1 MVTRLWLAALVC
13 AGCVASWQQASAQEL
28 DERIRKETEAIRARI
43 VETRRDLARHPEL
56 SNREVW
62 TSKYIADRLRELG
75 FTEVRTGVARH
86 GIVALLKG
94 GKPGKVVAWRAD
106 MDGLPVQDIG
116 DKPYKS
122 QIDGVKHAC
131 GHDAHMAIA
140 LGVAEVLSKMKA
152 DLPGTVKFIFQP
164 AEEGAPEGEE
174 GGAALMVK
182 EGVLDN
188 PRPGAIFGLHV
199 WSQAP
204 SGKIHY
210 VPGGFMASADP
221 FEVVVRGKR
230 VHAATPHLGVD
241 PIVIASQCVSAMQ
254 TIRSRR
260 IDPLDAIVLTFG
272 SIHGGNRG
280 NIIPDSVTL
289 QGTLRT
295 LSEQVRESAR
305 TMMRQSLEG
314 CTAGSGA
321 TYELKWG
328 TGAYP
333 VTHNDPELT
342 RANLAAL
349 ERTLGKENV
358 VLARPTMGAEDFS
371 FFQKVIP
378 GFYWFLGIA
387 DPAKGTTGAHHTS
400 EFAVDEDVLP
410 LGVRSAA
417 SQLVD
422 YLSR

>member
-1 MVTRLWLAALVC
+1 
-13 AGCVASWQQASAQEL
+13 
-28 DERIRKETEAIRARI
+28 
-43 VETRRDLARHPEL
+43 
-56 SNREVW
+56 
-62 TSKYIADRLRELG
+62 
-75 FTEVRTGVARH
+75 
-86 GIVALLKG
+86 
-94 GKPGKVVAWRAD
+94 
-106 MDGLPVQDIG
+106 
-116 DKPYKS
+116 
-122 QIDGVKHAC
+122 
-131 GHDAHMAIA
+131 MAIA

-204 SGKIHY
+204 SGKVHY
-210 VPGGFMASADP
+210 VPGGFMASADS
-221 FEVVVRGKR
+221 FEVEIKGKR
-230 VHAATPHLGVD
+230 VHAATPHLGID
-241 PIVIASQCVSAMQ
+241 PIVIAAQCVSALQ

-260 IDPLDAIVLTFG
+260 TDPLDPLVLTFG
-272 SIHGGNRG
+272 SIHGGNRD
-280 NIIPDSVTL
+280 NIIPDSVKL

-295 LSEQVRESAR
+295 LSEPIRESAR
-305 TMMRQSLEG
+305 SMIRQSLEG
-314 CTAGSGA
+314 CTEGSGA
-321 TYELKWG
+321 TFAFKWG
-328 TGAYP
+328 TVAYP

-342 RANLAAL
+342 RANLGAL
-349 ERTLGKENV
+349 ERTLGKDNV
-358 VLARPTMGAEDFS
+358 ILARPTMGAEDFA
-371 FFQKVIP
+371 FYQKVIP

-387 DPAKGTTGAHHTS
+387 DAAKGTTGAHHTS

-417 SQLVD
+417 GQLVD